1 MAPSRRRAGR
11 LRPLL
16 DKLFVAFEAAPWLVQ
31 ALLYLCTAPLL
42 EALFYLHTAS
52 WREWRS
58 SAPHNTH
65 ERADTAAVLAFYD
78 RILAEE
84 DADGLKSFLHGWFLE
99 QPASP
104 WQEPRYGNIREFVA
118 WTLYGDAGERKPK
131 QTSTVDRVMNQIEAV
146 LGPLPAGRAER
157 LVAMTYT
164 REPLGRCHRPLAV
177 YLCCFAA
184 HGAIRRMLQLLGFS
198 SRSVGRLRYLHR
210 PDRRGGGATSAPLVF
225 LHGIGGLLPYP
236 LLLLQLASRWEGPV
250 LLPLLPHGALD
261 RLPTS
266 RCVARAMRMPELV
279 GAVEVMVRRHALN
292 GRAPSAAF
300 MSHSLGTG
308 YHAAVATRAPG
319 LVAASLF
326 ADPICFLLHERDV
339 LHNFLYEVAPLRP
352 ATWFHWLQRVA
363 VASDP
368 TVQNCLRREFWWSQH
383 WLHPASLPSP
393 TAVHLSAADTV
404 CNPRRVQE
412 HLLRH
417 GGAQA
422 GLDSPLEVELS
433 RGMFTVHGWLCVAP
447 AAQRRAIA
455 DLGRLL
461 ARGLAQ
467 RAAGRKGA
475 GEGDRTADGDTDSVS
490 SSGESDGCGGRGV
503 RSVTRTP
510 STGAVLSA

>member
-1 MAPSRRRAGR
+1 MAPSRRHAGR

-16 DKLFVAFEAAPWLVQ
+16 DKLFVAFEDAPWLIQV
-31 ALLYLCTAPLL
+31 LLYLCTAPLL

-84 DADGLKSFLHGWFLE
+84 DADGLKSFLQGWFLE

-131 QTSTVDRVMNQIEAV
+131 QISTVDRVMNQIEAV

-184 HGAIRRMLQLLGFS
+184 HGAISRLLQLLGFN

-210 PDRRGGGATSAPLVF
+210 PDRRGGGASSAPLVF

-308 YHAAVATRAPG
+308 PLQLRGAA
-319 LVAASLF
+319 AA
-326 ADPICFLLHERDV
+326 
-339 LHNFLYEVAPLRP
+339 RP
-352 ATWFHWLQRVA
+352 ALSSPCGVSRQAITPPSPLARPAWSPRPSSQTRS
-363 VASDP
+363 ASCCTRGTCCTTSCTRSPPSAQQPGSTGCSGSPSPP
-368 TVQNCLRREFWWSQH
+368 TPPYRTACGANFGGRSTGSTPRRCLRRPPCTS
-383 WLHPASLPSP
+383 PRPTPSA
-393 TAVHLSAADTV
+393 T
-404 CNPRRVQE
+404 
-412 HLLRH
+412 
-417 GGAQA
+417 
-422 GLDSPLEVELS
+422 
-433 RGMFTVHGWLCVAP
+433 P
-447 AAQRRAIA
+447 AACKI
-455 DLGRLL
+455 
-461 ARGLAQ
+461 
-467 RAAGRKGA
+467 
-475 GEGDRTADGDTDSVS
+475 T
-490 SSGESDGCGGRGV
+490 SSGTARRRPGSTR
-503 RSVTRTP
+503 RSRW
-510 STGAVLSA
+510 S